1 MKGVCKIHGE
11 LMNCTDD
18 TLKCPRCGANDTLR
32 CPRCSVRYKEMD
44 GYIYG
49 FCREC
54 AKYILNQYDAK
65 EVS

>member
-1 MKGVCKIHGE
+1 
-11 LMNCTDD
+11 MNCTND
-18 TLKCPRCGANDTLR
+18 TLKCPHCGANDTLR

-65 EVS
+65 EAN